1 MVPESPTAT
10 NRPPPVQVTAFSRA
24 VVPELCGV
32 QVTPSGDVSTPLVL
46 NTAKG
51 ETPSDV
57 VHGKTVH
64 ARVVLNRPGEPGDFD
79 PTALARPSRNHTRSK
94 PPKGLAAE
102 EMPRT

>member
-1 MVPESPTAT
+1 
-10 NRPPPVQVTAFSRA
+10 
-24 VVPELCGV
+24 VPELCGV

-51 ETPSDV
+51 EAPSDV

-64 ARVVLNRPGEPGDFD
+64 ARVVLNRPGEAGDFD

-102 EMPRT
+102 EMRRT